1 MLLLSV
7 TPVLASEGTTL
18 DEIYQDAYNVAKK
31 ATPKLDGPLDRKV
44 HEFEVMRDCR
54 KYAAELLEVF
64 DNAVFGKAHYV
75 AGMYFAERVQYG
87 GIWDYKEYL
96 RLNTEYY
103 EPELDELFFHLSY

>member
-1 MLLLSV
+1 
-7 TPVLASEGTTL
+7 
-18 DEIYQDAYNVAKK
+18 
-31 ATPKLDGPLDRKV
+31 
-44 HEFEVMRDCR
+44 MRDCR

-64 DNAVFGKAHYV
+64 DNAVFGKVHYV